1 MKITKE
7 HLSNA
12 IDLAVTEHLGQY
24 DKSGMPYILHPLRV
38 MDRVRRLT
46 MTHMIVAVLHDS
58 VEDTSITIEYI
69 REHFGDTVA
78 DAVDA
83 ITHRP
88 NEPKKEYWERVKNNH
103 FAKAVKLEDIH
114 DNMRYERLETLDE
127 ETRERLLQKYMMAL
141 IFLARGKEKRERLI
155 DPSSGASSIERDI
168 ADG

>member
-7 HLSNA
+7 LLAEA
-12 IDLAVTEHLGQY
+12 IDLAVTHHTGQY

-46 MTHMIVAVLHDS
+46 KTHMIVAVLHDC
-58 VEDTSITIEYI
+58 VEDTKLTLEYI

-83 ITHRP
+83 ITHRK

-103 FAKAVKLEDIH
+103 WAKAVKLEDIH
-114 DNMRYERLETLDE
+114 DNMRFERLSQLDE
-127 ETRERLLQKYMMAL
+127 PTRERLLQKYMMAL
-141 IFLARGKEKRERLI
+141 IFLARGREEKRERLI
-155 DPSSGASSIERDI
+155 DKNTGST
-168 ADG
+168 